1 MSIGDALK
9 FEKSWIGDIWKGIK
23 KDPKRLVL
31 GVDPLSTKGWNAI
44 LGRKDKSIVG
54 DFGGPT
60 KESYQNAQDKGIQTG
75 TASTLHGAAK
85 GVAAALGGYYAG
97 GALGNIGS
105 STGSLDSVGSGAY
118 ANGAL
123 ADAGYGGSSAGAL
136 AGTAGGEIAPVTV
149 TATPTG
155 SSTASSGFDWQK
167 MLKQGMGQQQQQ
179 GQAKPNDWYA
189 EYLRKQEEIRQQ
201 AAVRQQIAQL
211 LAQQQGNQPGVT
223 YAPV

>member
-1 MSIGDALK
+1 MSIGDALH
-9 FEKSWIGDIWKGIK
+9 FEKSWLGDIWKGIK
-23 KDPKRLVL
+23 KDPKRLIL

-44 LGRKDKSIVG
+44 LGRKDKPIVG

-60 KESYQNAQDKGIQTG
+60 KEAYQNAQDKGISTG

-97 GALGNIGS
+97 GALGNVG
-105 STGSLDSVGSGAY
+105 STGLDSVGSGAY

-136 AGTAGGEIAPVTV
+136 AGTAGGEITPVTIN
-149 TATPTG
+149 ATPTG
-155 SSTASSGFDWQK
+155 GSTSGGLNWQK

-179 GQAKPNDWYA
+179 GQAKPSDWYA
-189 EYLRKQEEIRQQ
+189 EYLRKQQEIQQQ
-201 AAVRQQIAQL
+201 AVVRQQLAQL
-211 LAQQQGNQPGVT
+211 LAQQGQQQPGVT
-223 YAPV
+223 YPNL